1 MHKNLQKAMEY
12 ADKYIEQNDL
22 PKHTQIESMAQ
33 FGETA
38 MFKQFFSDWRD
49 IDATDGLGETHTV
62 GSIAKVEHE
71 DFDAST
77 MHDNPQTAAEF
88 GMPDDG
94 SGDKKIYKIVD
105 SEREEVDEENY
116 GIFNSSDCYIIS
128 YTYETPKGKPES
140 YIYYWLGNNA
150 GTAAETAAAF
160 QVVQVRFQIYYKKSL
175 KCTFSWMVK
184 NSTEMQLRF
193 VLKKEKN
200 QII

>member
-1 MHKNLQKAMEY
+1 MEY

-62 GSIAKVEHE
+62 GSVAKVEHE

-128 YTYETPKGKPES
+128 YTYETPKGRPES

-160 QVVQVRFQIYYKKSL
+160 QVVQVKFEKKSL
-175 KCTFSWMVK
+175 KTD
-184 NSTEMQLRF
+184 
-193 VLKKEKN
+193 
-200 QII
+200 